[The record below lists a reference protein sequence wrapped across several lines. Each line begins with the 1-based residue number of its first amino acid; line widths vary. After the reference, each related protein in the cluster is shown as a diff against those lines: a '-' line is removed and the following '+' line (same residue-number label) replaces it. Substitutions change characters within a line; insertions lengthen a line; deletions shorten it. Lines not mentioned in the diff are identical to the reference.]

1 MKKKKNR
8 ELQHHKPSSS
18 AAVNQLKQA
27 DKESSVEAKEEKTA
41 LVDTTEHAEE
51 AEDKT
56 SQQQYK
62 GLNQMR

>member
-1 MKKKKNR
+1 MAG
-8 ELQHHKPSSS
+8 S

-27 DKESSVEAKEEKTA
+27 NKEASVEAKEEKTA
-41 LVDTTEHAEE
+41 LVDTTEHVEE

-62 GLNQMR
+62 GLNQMKQPSWAKKREIIFF